1 MKIKQKNY
9 DLHSL
14 RCDLGYKLDIAREF
28 QHDVGV
34 NTEDDAQTIYF
45 PMNLDFRGRVYPIPP
60 HLNHLGND
68 LCRGLL
74 SFARRKPLGER
85 GLFWLK
91 IQVAN
96 LFGNDK
102 VRLRVACERDLLRRP
117 LQVGRREPR
126 EHPRVGPRSAGAG
139 RVVEAGR

>member
-1 MKIKQKNY
+1 MLLYSFDRQ
-9 DLHSL
+9 
-14 RCDLGYKLDIAREF
+14 
-28 QHDVGV
+28 V
-34 NTEDDAQTIYF
+34 IYF

-74 SFARRKPLGER
+74 AFSRKKPLGER

-96 LFGNDK
+96 LYGNDK
-102 VRLRVACERDLLRRP
+102 VITICYSTNNRF
-117 LQVGRREPR
+117 
-126 EHPRVGPRSAGAG
+126 HSMI
-139 RVVEAGR
+139 VVNGLMRI

>member
-9 DLHSL
+9 DIHSL
-14 RCDLGYKLDIAREF
+14 RCDLGYKRDIAREF
-28 QHDVGV
+28 QHDVGM
-34 NTEDDAQTIYF
+34 NIEDDAQTIYF

-102 VRLRVACERDLLRRP
+102 VRLRVACKRDLL
-117 LQVGRREPR
+117 
-126 EHPRVGPRSAGAG
+126 
-139 RVVEAGR
+139 

>member
-1 MKIKQKNY
+1 MCEEEEYN
-9 DLHSL
+9 
-14 RCDLGYKLDIAREF
+14 
-28 QHDVGV
+28 
-34 NTEDDAQTIYF
+34 AQTIYF

-74 SFARRKPLGER
+74 SFARKKPLGER

-96 LFGNDK
+96 LYGNDK
-102 VRLRVACERDLLRRP
+102 VRI
-117 LQVGRREPR
+117 
-126 EHPRVGPRSAGAG
+126 RSNA
-139 RVVEAGR
+139 V